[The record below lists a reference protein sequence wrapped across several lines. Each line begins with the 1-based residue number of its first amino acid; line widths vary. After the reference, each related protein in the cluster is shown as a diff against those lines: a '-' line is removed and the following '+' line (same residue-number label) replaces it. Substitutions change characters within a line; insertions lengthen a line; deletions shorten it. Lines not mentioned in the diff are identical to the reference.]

1 MLPPITS
8 CITERQLII
17 SITNVLNL
25 IRIGCL
31 GDERVSAQE
40 RREDDQGCNAGITL
54 HWTQHW
60 DWTSNLTKLWR
71 QNGQAVPLNV
81 ELLQLGQL
89 PDFLR
94 QWDQVIIPE
103 AELNI
108 QKTGSCQNNHSQRG
122 AQQKHTL
129 ARSPLFLQG
138 LIFSIHFKVS
148 VAKQERSWSSG
159 SFLQNKPYSCSN
171 WLHSTPTRAAGMNWF
186 SKNLDK
192 LLTICNFVSFPIS
205 GGRISKSL
213 SLR

>member
-103 AELNI
+103 AELKYKKYKK
-108 QKTGSCQNNHSQRG
+108 QGAVKTIIHKEVLNRIIHKEVLNRNTPSPEALSSFRAWSFQFTSKCLWLNKKEAGALVHSYKTNLTP
-122 AQQKHTL
+122 AQID
-129 ARSPLFLQG
+129 SIPLLQG
-138 LIFSIHFKVS
+138 LREWID
-148 VAKQERSWSSG
+148 
-159 SFLQNKPYSCSN
+159 FL
-171 WLHSTPTRAAGMNWF
+171 
-186 SKNLDK
+186 
-192 LLTICNFVSFPIS
+192 
-205 GGRISKSL
+205 RI
-213 SLR
+213 